1 MIDRLATDLPREPGE
16 RRGWSRS
23 NLFFDAGPG
32 RGLARPAN
40 RPTALDDCPGAGSPF
55 CPGWMTRTPAS
66 GTRTRL
72 LRVVGPGRSLRT
84 TSPRTCD
91 RVPGTAA
98 NSPQVHLDP
107 DDADQARKIL
117 KEPYVVDSVGLD
129 KHASE
134 GELGDA
140 LIARLQGTLREFGCA
155 FVGRQVEVDGD
166 EFFIDCSDSRS
177 ITIVA

>member
-1 MIDRLATDLPREPGE
+1 M
-16 RRGWSRS
+16 
-23 NLFFDAGPG
+23 
-32 RGLARPAN
+32 
-40 RPTALDDCPGAGSPF
+40 
-55 CPGWMTRTPAS
+55 
-66 GTRTRL
+66 
-72 LRVVGPGRSLRT
+72 VGPGRSLSV

-91 RVPGTAA
+91 RAREPRPTTL
-98 NSPQVHLDP
+98 PIHLDP

-166 EFFIDCSDSRS
+166 EFFMTVPILGLLRSSRNPAS
-177 ITIVA
+177 GDVVWDRSSEYFVGDDWVRPHCPVFQ